1 MDSTLK
7 QNKNI
12 SQITNENYSSLN
24 TISTNNT
31 EIFSTPNKKDK
42 FKNIFLKIIEKNNSL
57 NLKSKYFYLWK
68 NPQKKSNLRLIK
80 ILKFQRKKLKFDL
93 SPEKLEEI
101 KSPLKGKINI
111 NLFKRLINKQ
121 NDKLKYFFQKWKN
134 MKYVNKSGNYNFRKR
149 EIKKIKILPKK
160 KSSEIFYPRKDDD
173 LYNHIINLLNK
184 IDKSQRKK
192 ELLSALSKIEEID
205 KNNILKPYNS
215 NDSFFSEGEKN
226 TNNLKSKIKERA
238 LNRIKN
244 AIDKKDIKQKFFNRW
259 KQLTTFSSK
268 SNKSVKRLNRIIF
281 TKKQKDPNLT
291 DYETKSHKTYDNIIN
306 MRLQSKE
313 EPNELNNYI
322 LRLYK
327 AGDKT
332 KQNNIKTTI
341 KDILK
346 LLQESKTQIQTPS
359 TPYND
364 SSFSYSFYDVNTDRS
379 EEDSLN
385 NIAMKNMSKRIY
397 KRLRAI
403 FEKKD
408 VKMHYFNKWKE
419 NVKFRTKK
427 IRKRLMLNKQE
438 KENLMKRFMTSNLFK
453 RNIKIDTDKK
463 NKDDKNNE
471 ISINKQL
478 PEIENEQKSNIGNN
492 IKDYLYNNTD
502 FSELEENPDNDILDN
517 TKYKKFDVINNNS
530 AITPKKYR
538 NSNHFRF
545 NTDFKLDVESS
556 FGKDNTIKRSS
567 VTPGRYKMSFK
578 KVFLS
583 RSKTQNSSE
592 KKTKNKAFANIIKK
606 LDIKYLQK
614 YFDIWKNIDE
624 IQNSENE
631 SEKEEILEIIKTN
644 DIKLENSNTEQEKD
658 KEIKSNE
665 NEKNDE
671 IKNKNSSLNGIYGLC
686 FTQDFVTNKNR
697 EEYISIY
704 GNKKS
709 NEINDNIQ
717 PHFNDFLKSIN
728 SSIAI
733 FNLFT
738 YYSQFHD
745 NKFLIKKKFLP
756 IWKNIKTF

>member
-7 QNKNI
+7 QNNNI
-12 SQITNENYSSLN
+12 SQLTNENYTSLN

-31 EIFSTPNKKDK
+31 EIVSTPNKNDK
-42 FKNIFLKIIEKNNSL
+42 FKNILLKIIEKDNSL
-57 NLKSKYFYLWK
+57 NLKSKYFYQWK
-68 NPQKKSNLRLIK
+68 NPQKKSNLRSIK

-184 IDKSQRKK
+184 FDKSQRKK
-192 ELLSALSKIEEID
+192 ELLYVLSKIEEIE
-205 KNNILKPYNS
+205 KNSILKTYNS

-226 TNNLKSKIKERA
+226 INNLKSKIKERA
-238 LNRIKN
+238 FNRIKN
-244 AIDKKDIKQKFFNRW
+244 VIEKNDIKQKFFNRW

-268 SNKSVKRLNRIIF
+268 SIKSVKRLNRIIF
-281 TKKQKDPNLT
+281 TKKQKEPNLT
-291 DYETKSHKTYDNIIN
+291 DYEIQSHKTYDNIIN
-306 MRLQSKE
+306 LRLQNKE
-313 EPNELNNYI
+313 ESNELNNYI

-332 KQNNIKTTI
+332 KQNYIKNMI

-364 SSFSYSFYDVNTDRS
+364 SSFSYSFFDVNTDRS
-379 EEDSLN
+379 EEDS
-385 NIAMKNMSKRIY
+385 NISMKNMSRRIY
-397 KRLRAI
+397 KRLRTI
-403 FEKKD
+403 FEKID

-419 NVKFRTKK
+419 NVKYRTKK

-438 KENLMKRFMTSNLFK
+438 KENLMKRFITSNLFT

-463 NKDDKNNE
+463 NKDEKNNE
-471 ISINKQL
+471 KTVNKQA
-478 PEIENEQKSNIGNN
+478 PKIENEQKSNINN
-492 IKDYLYNNTD
+492 NVNDYLYNNTD
-502 FSELEENPDNDILDN
+502 FSELEENPDNDILNKTKFKKLDIIN
-517 TKYKKFDVINNNS
+517 TNNE
-530 AITPKKYR
+530 ITPKKYR
-538 NSNHFRF
+538 NSNHIRF

-556 FGKDNTIKRSS
+556 FGKDNTVKRSS
-567 VTPGRYKMSFK
+567 ATPGRYKMSFK
-578 KVFLS
+578 KVFLT

-592 KKTKNKAFANIIKK
+592 KKSKNKTLAHITKK
-606 LDIKYLQK
+606 LEIKYLKK
-614 YFDIWKNIDE
+614 YFDIWKKIE
-624 IQNSENE
+624 EMQNSENE
-631 SEKEEILEIIKTN
+631 SDKEEILEIIKTN
-644 DIKLENSNTEQEKD
+644 DIILENSNSEQEKD
-658 KEIKSNE
+658 QGLKNNE

-671 IKNKNSSLNGIYGLC
+671 IKCKNSSLNSIYGIC
-686 FTQDFVTNKNR
+686 ITQDFVKNKNK
-697 EEYISIY
+697 EECISIY

-717 PHFNDFLKSIN
+717 PNFNNFLKAIN
-728 SSIAI
+728 SSIAT

-756 IWKNIKTF
+756 IWRNIKSF

>member
-7 QNKNI
+7 QNNNI
-12 SQITNENYSSLN
+12 SQLTNENYTSLN

-31 EIFSTPNKKDK
+31 EIVSTPNKIDK
-42 FKNIFLKIIEKNNSL
+42 YKNILLKIIEKDNSL
-57 NLKSKYFYLWK
+57 NLKSKYFYQWK
-68 NPQKKSNLRLIK
+68 NPQKKSNLRSIK

-184 IDKSQRKK
+184 FDKSQRKK
-192 ELLSALSKIEEID
+192 ELLYVLSKIEEIE
-205 KNNILKPYNS
+205 KNSILKTYNS

-226 TNNLKSKIKERA
+226 INNLKSKIKERA
-238 LNRIKN
+238 FNRIKN
-244 AIDKKDIKQKFFNRW
+244 VIEKKDIKKKFFNRW

-268 SNKSVKRLNRIIF
+268 SIKSVKRLNRIIF
-281 TKKQKDPNLT
+281 TKKQKEPNLT
-291 DYETKSHKTYDNIIN
+291 DYETQSRKTYDNIIN
-306 MRLQSKE
+306 MRLQNKE

-332 KQNNIKTTI
+332 KQNNIKNII

-364 SSFSYSFYDVNTDRS
+364 SSFSYSFFDVNTDRS
-379 EEDSLN
+379 EEDS
-385 NIAMKNMSKRIY
+385 NISMKNMSRRIY

-403 FEKKD
+403 FQKKD

-419 NVKFRTKK
+419 NVKYRTKK

-438 KENLMKRFMTSNLFK
+438 KENLMKRFITSNLFT

-463 NKDDKNNE
+463 NKDEKNNE
-471 ISINKQL
+471 KTVNKQA
-478 PEIENEQKSNIGNN
+478 PKIENEQKSNINN
-492 IKDYLYNNTD
+492 NVNDYLYNNTD
-502 FSELEENPDNDILDN
+502 FSELEENPDNDILNKTKFKKLDIIN
-517 TKYKKFDVINNNS
+517 TNNE
-530 AITPKKYR
+530 ITPKKYR
-538 NSNHFRF
+538 NSNHIRF

-556 FGKDNTIKRSS
+556 FGKDNTVKRSS
-567 VTPGRYKMSFK
+567 ATPGRYKMSFK
-578 KVFLS
+578 KVFLT

-592 KKTKNKAFANIIKK
+592 KKSKNKTLAHITKK
-606 LDIKYLQK
+606 LEIKYLKK
-614 YFDIWKNIDE
+614 YFDIWKKIE
-624 IQNSENE
+624 EMQNSENE
-631 SEKEEILEIIKTN
+631 SDKEEILEIIKTN
-644 DIKLENSNTEQEKD
+644 DIILENSNSEQEKD
-658 KEIKSNE
+658 QGLKNNE

-671 IKNKNSSLNGIYGLC
+671 IKCKNSSLNSIYGIC
-686 FTQDFVTNKNR
+686 ITQDFVKNKNK
-697 EEYISIY
+697 EECISIY

-717 PHFNDFLKSIN
+717 PNFNNFLKAIN
-728 SSIAI
+728 SSIAT

-756 IWKNIKTF
+756 IWRNIKSF